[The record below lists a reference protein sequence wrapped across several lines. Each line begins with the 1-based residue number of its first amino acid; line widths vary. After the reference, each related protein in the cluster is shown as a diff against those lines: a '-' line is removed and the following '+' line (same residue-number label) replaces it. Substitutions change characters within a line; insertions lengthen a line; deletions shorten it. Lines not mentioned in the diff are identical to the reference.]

1 MKLAALVSK
10 SRLAIIMKDERPTHR
25 PVHIAY
31 LPRTE
36 LFEILHRLW
45 HRRSVEAHFHP
56 TGIHPID
63 GQVKEYRIGNVSFLF
78 AQQTLL
84 DTAQEQSLDH
94 AANVHVQLRRV
105 AVVVVSF
112 LVGVFMDRTSGSCE
126 SINTASVEQEQLIK
140 NEQE

>member
-63 GQVKEYRIGNVSFLF
+63 GQVKVYRIGNVSFLF
-78 AQQTLL
+78 PQQSLL
-84 DTAQEQSLDH
+84 EAAQEQSLDH

-105 AVVVVSF
+105 AVVVSF
-112 LVGVFMDRTSGSCE
+112 VVGVFILDRTSGSCE
-126 SINTASVEQEQLIK
+126 SIDTASAEQEQLIK